1 MIVLQAGC
9 MKDDVFVSLLE
20 AFDGE
25 KIWGEIGLWALMSVA
40 VLFCCKTNKHHQI
53 LTEVQRWKK
62 AQTSWCLFFGISA
75 DFKRFQ
81 LIYSPF

>member
-25 KIWGEIGLWALMSVA
+25 KIWGEIGL
-40 VLFCCKTNKHHQI
+40 
-53 LTEVQRWKK
+53 
-62 AQTSWCLFFGISA
+62 
-75 DFKRFQ
+75 
-81 LIYSPF
+81 